1 MTRSK
6 QNHCQLRILEKRPGA
21 PQRAK
26 LSTRCCEGQGV
37 WSAWRPD
44 LQRERQHVCPTAG
57 RRGGVRPFLVSCVCT
72 HDVFV
77 FSVSS
82 PPTSFHWRR
91 VCCLNLLLEN
101 SGGPGGGR
109 HCSEALDLETP
120 AVTSEPLGCF
130 QGKTERVLIDRN
142 WCAMTF

>member
-6 QNHCQLRILEKRPGA
+6 QDHCQLRILEKRLGA

-26 LSTRCCEGQGV
+26 ISTRCCEGQGV
-37 WSAWRPD
+37 WSARRPD

-57 RRGGVRPFLVSCVCT
+57 RRGEVRPFLVSCVCT

-77 FSVSS
+77 FSVYS

-91 VCCLNLLLEN
+91 VCCLNLLLAN

-109 HCSEALDLETP
+109 HLLRGPGLGD
-120 AVTSEPLGCF
+120 TSSD
-130 QGKTERVLIDRN
+130 Q
-142 WCAMTF
+142 